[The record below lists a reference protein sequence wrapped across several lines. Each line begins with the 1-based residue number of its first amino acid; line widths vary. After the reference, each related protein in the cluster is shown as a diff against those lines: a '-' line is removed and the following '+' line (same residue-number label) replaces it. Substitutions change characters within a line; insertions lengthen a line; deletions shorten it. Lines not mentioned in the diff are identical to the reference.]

1 MSNKTNEEP
10 TTSKSKKQALRK
22 LEDGNDDDDEY
33 DYITVPPDGGCGWVV
48 LVACFVNNFYEKCK
62 KRTTTKENHL
72 F

>member
-33 DYITVPPDGGCGWVV
+33 DYITVLPDGGYGWVV
-48 LVACFVNNFYEKCK
+48 LVACFVNNF
-62 KRTTTKENHL
+62 
-72 F
+72 